1 MILFSFSMLTFIEC
15 VINELIIRRICLKII
30 IFKRKKSFIAI
41 CFGICFFM
49 VFLMNLVGYVFDW
62 KYISVLA
69 TIEEVNDFE
78 VQNKLLKDTFE
89 EVGVSTPEAAAMV
102 WSDGL
107 KERSAALQY
116 AVMSKE
122 LRDEYE
128 EQLKLSAP
136 NWVTGIS
143 SPWVESV
150 KIIRMDEVEKDCYII
165 KLLFTTA
172 TSVGPFAEYRAVLTI
187 NREGEFWRITKI
199 KQDQELYVYTRFSS

>member
-1 MILFSFSMLTFIEC
+1 M
-15 VINELIIRRICLKII
+15 KII

-49 VFLMNLVGYVFDW
+49 LFLMNLVGYVFDW

-107 KERSAALQY
+107 KERSAAL
-116 AVMSKE
+116 
-122 LRDEYE
+122 
-128 EQLKLSAP
+128 
-136 NWVTGIS
+136 
-143 SPWVESV
+143 
-150 KIIRMDEVEKDCYII
+150 
-165 KLLFTTA
+165 FTTA
-172 TSVGPFAEYRAVLTI
+172 TSVGPFAE
-187 NREGEFWRITKI
+187 
-199 KQDQELYVYTRFSS
+199 LYCKD